1 MRRLTWSDLHG
12 QRCKKK
18 IKNVPWAQVNNAFD
32 RMTYLLLL
40 IYHTGCEYL
49 HDEEPIVQIE
59 DFNSFFIDLVTVDV
73 TGRVQPCCQI
83 NDSLYSF

>member
-18 IKNVPWAQVNNAFD
+18 IKSVPWAQVNNAFD

-40 IYHTGCEYL
+40 IYHTWCEYL

-59 DFNSFFIDLVTVDV
+59 DFNSVFIDLNTSYKQKV
-73 TGRVQPCCQI
+73 RHQKCQEMRKI
-83 NDSLYSF
+83 ESL